1 MSEITEFKSL
11 IDHEGRVIS
20 WPSKRPLQL
29 VALDYLASKFQG
41 GKIYTVNEADE
52 LLNQWHAFGD
62 PVMLRHELTE
72 IGHITSIK
80 DGAEYWPTPRTRH
93 W

>member
-11 IDHEGRVIS
+11 IDHEGRIITWS
-20 WPSKRPLQL
+20 PKRALQL
-29 VALDYLASKFQG
+29 VALDYLASKFQT
-41 GKIYTVNEADE
+41 GKMYTLSEVDD

-62 PVMLRHELTE
+62 PALLRRELTE
-72 IGHITSIK
+72 IGHITAIK
-80 DGAEYWPTPRTRH
+80 DGTEYWPTPRTRQ